1 MNKICYS
8 LNADTLSAT
17 FWAESN
23 PNEKATIQ
31 GRWQTYAGDRASKNN
46 TRIIFSNLPAFC
58 EPQRT
63 ITLNPNEPTG
73 EFVPRLNTKAHTGAV
88 TRKLLFE
95 NVKVCDL
102 EKYLNEENDIK
113 ALYAIL
119 SKAKQAFE
127 KQQAEEQ
134 IKAGIRTHL
143 AGLEKLGVSPEAL
156 LKLLQEQQKASE
168 QEGGGNE

>member
-8 LNADTLSAT
+8 LNADTLTAT

-46 TRIIFSNLPAFC
+46 TRIIFSNLPSFC
-58 EPQRT
+58 DPQKT

-73 EFVPRLNTKAHTGAV
+73 EFTPRLNTKAHTGAV

-119 SKAKQAFE
+119 SKAKQSFE

-134 IKAGIRTHL
+134 IKAGIQNHL
-143 AGLEKLGVSPEAL
+143 AGLAKLGISGEAL
-156 LKLLQEQQKASE
+156 IQLLQQQLQAT
-168 QEGGGNE
+168 QGGGNE